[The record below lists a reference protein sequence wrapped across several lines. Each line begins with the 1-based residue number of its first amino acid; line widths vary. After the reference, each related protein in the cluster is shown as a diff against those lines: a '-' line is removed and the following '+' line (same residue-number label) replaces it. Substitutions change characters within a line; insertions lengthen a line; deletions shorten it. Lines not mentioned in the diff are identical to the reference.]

1 MVDQVQRQSEHRRG
15 DARAA
20 TGHDRLRQVDTGLA
34 EAVGEGRRGQQGL
47 ALGIEQVREWNIA
60 AAWYMAA
67 AQYGTRLLLAAVEAA
82 GGAGIDDLLALA
94 CEVALHLREVADHQ
108 VVLAGGEMALPRVA

>member
-1 MVDQVQRQSEHRRG
+1 SCPRRRVADTTPFGPRTVVERHVRMVDQVQRQSEHRRG
-15 DARAA
+15 DARAT

-60 AAWYMAA
+60 AAGDMAA
-67 AQYGTRLLLAAVEAA
+67 AQSGPRLLLAAVETA
-82 GGAGIDDLLALA
+82 GGAGSDGLRAL
-94 CEVALHLREVADHQ
+94 
-108 VVLAGGEMALPRVA
+108 